1 MQPEISFPFKA
12 TCLFDYKGQ
21 GMRTDVL
28 LPKSG
33 AVVNVLRCGDAGADK
48 GYNESWYF
56 CELAGSEGWVDGF
69 FAGLLVV
76 RLMCVGAGGCRRAM

>member
-1 MQPEISFPFKA
+1 MQEGVSFPFKA

-28 LPKSG
+28 LPKAG
-33 AVVNVLRCGDAGADK
+33 AVVNVLRCGDVGADK

-56 CELAGSEGWVDGF
+56 CELAGAEGSV
-69 FAGLLVV
+69 AQPLLA
-76 RLMCVGAGGCRRAM
+76 CVTRR